1 MLSVRFVLSTLA
13 RAVSNMLPCAH
24 PEVWIWRC
32 SFSSRFVVG
41 CCVLTTTVWR
51 SGWYSTFVM
60 GLLGGGE
67 EVLIF
72 KEADSEVFG
81 IVADGHLRDDFAA
94 VEVDGERLL
103 FDDGEGGG
111 VVVVVGRG
119 EGTGEGGIVGV
130 GKEGGGHG
138 RRHGASVANKQR
150 DSYRQKGA
158 C

>member
-1 MLSVRFVLSTLA
+1 MLCSDDDGL
-13 RAVSNMLPCAH
+13 
-24 PEVWIWRC
+24 EVG
-32 SFSSRFVVG
+32 VVFYFCDG
-41 CCVLTTTVWR
+41 VV
-51 SGWYSTFVM
+51 
-60 GLLGGGE
+60 GGE